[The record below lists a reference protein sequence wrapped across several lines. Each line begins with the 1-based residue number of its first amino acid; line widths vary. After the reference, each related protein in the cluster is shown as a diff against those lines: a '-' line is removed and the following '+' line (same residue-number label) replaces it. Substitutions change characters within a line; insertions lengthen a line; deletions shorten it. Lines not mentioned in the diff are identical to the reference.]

1 MSCQECFERIRNVV
15 EVIKSLGGF
24 LCNDMHLSDELPTRP
39 PSGYMDVQYKEA
51 RERILNKTLGY
62 GILVRAD
69 HGRYGKLIEEIEN
82 AYLKGNNDYPTN
94 PTEVY
99 NILVNYR
106 NYNNNKRPNIPG
118 GLDQVAFITDGKRLK
133 TGKEFPYIKCFKC
146 GKFGHYKS
154 DCPESKEKESGE
166 EVCQIIQMTTLMTRT
181 NQRTI
186 KESIDPLWI
195 LCDNES
201 TVDIIKNRN
210 MVTDIRETNNPIE
223 ITGIGGQP
231 IRVKHIGDLKGY
243 GTVYHHP
250 DVAANIL
257 SFYNLSRR
265 FKSVTYDNNKK
276 DAFIV
281 ERDDGSKMEF
291 IPSKEGLYHYDF
303 KLSIER
309 CKEQKKPAERTMVIQ
324 TVEGIKRNFN

>member
-1 MSCQECFERIRNVV
+1 M
-15 EVIKSLGGF
+15 
-24 LCNDMHLSDELPTRP
+24 
-39 PSGYMDVQYKEA
+39 
-51 RERILNKTLGY
+51 
-62 GILVRAD
+62 
-69 HGRYGKLIEEIEN
+69 
-82 AYLKGNNDYPTN
+82 N
-94 PTEVY
+94 PTEAY
-99 NILVNYR
+99 NILVYYR

-133 TGKEFPYIKCFKC
+133 TGKEFPHIKCFKC

-154 DCPESKEKESGE
+154 DCTESKEKESGG
-166 EVCQIIQMTTLMTRT
+166 EVCQIIQVTTLMTRT
-181 NQRTI
+181 NQLNI

-201 TVDIIKNRN
+201 TVDIIKNRY
-210 MVTDIRETNNPIE
+210 MVTDIRVTNNPIE

-231 IRVKHIGDLKGY
+231 IQVKHIGDLKGY

-257 SFYNLSRR
+257 SFCNLSRR
-265 FKSVTYDNNKK
+265 FKSVTHDNNKK

-281 ERDDGSKMEF
+281 ERDEGSKMEF

-303 KLSIER
+303 KLIIER

-324 TVEGIKRNFN
+324 TVEGIKRNFNKKEIDQANEARRLYVILGRPSHKVFEDIMKRGKLINNQVTVQDFKNAMQIYGIDLGVLKGKTTRSKANPIKVQFLKYRNQRI